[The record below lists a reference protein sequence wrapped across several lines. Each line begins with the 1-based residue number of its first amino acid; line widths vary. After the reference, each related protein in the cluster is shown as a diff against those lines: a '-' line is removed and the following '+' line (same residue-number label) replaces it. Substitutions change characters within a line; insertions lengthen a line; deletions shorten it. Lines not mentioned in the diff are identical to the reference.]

1 MIISNAIHYIVT
13 LTPVATSTAAVAAV
27 TKLCDF
33 CELNDSNTHLQQIA
47 VNDCCFISLAL
58 KNELKS
64 KKEKKCTTHSPK
76 KNERTNGTKRIEVD
90 HINSYLNGQNW
101 KRKIGSHV
109 Y

>member
-76 KNERTNGTKRIEVD
+76 KMNERTERNVSKSI
-90 HINSYLNGQNW
+90 I
-101 KRKIGSHV
+101 
-109 Y
+109 

>member
-13 LTPVATSTAAVAAV
+13 LTPVATSSAV

-76 KNERTNGTKRIEVD
+76 KMNERTERNVSKSI
-90 HINSYLNGQNW
+90 I
-101 KRKIGSHV
+101 
-109 Y
+109 